1 MLDVNYSPL
10 WLSLKTATIAT
21 VIVFI
26 LGMFLARLLA
36 RNSFY
41 GKSVIEALILL
52 PLVLPP
58 TVVGFGLL
66 YLFGKNGFL
75 GRLLLDLFEFQVVF
89 SWYAVI
95 IAAVVVSFPL
105 MYQSASAAFQ
115 QFDENIENAAYTMGA
130 SKWKVFRTIS
140 FPLAWPGLLAGL
152 VLSFARALGEF
163 GATLML
169 AGYIPNVTD
178 TIPLAIYFAVESGN
192 MEMAK
197 FWVLIIVSLGF
208 TAILWLNWW
217 SKRHMMRY
225 TERRANNVKSR
236 Y

>member
-26 LGMFLARLLA
+26 VGMFLARLLA
-36 RNSFY
+36 RNSFF
-41 GKSVIEALILL
+41 GKSVIEAIILL

-105 MYQSASAAFQ
+105 MYQSASAAFK

-225 TERRANNVKSR
+225 TERRGK
-236 Y
+236 

>member
-1 MLDVNYSPL
+1 MSDVNLSPL
-10 WLSLKTATIAT
+10 WLSFKTAAIAT

-26 LGMFLARLLA
+26 LGVLLARLIA

-41 GKSVIEALILL
+41 GKSVVEAIILL

-75 GRLLLDLFEFQVVF
+75 GQFLINSFDFQVVF

-105 MYQSASAAFQ
+105 MYQSAAAAFQ
-115 QFDENIENAAYTMGA
+115 QYEPNIENAAYRMGA
-130 SKWKVFRTIS
+130 SKWKVFWTIS

-192 MEMAK
+192 IEMAK
-197 FWVLIIVSLGF
+197 FWIVIIVTLGF

-217 SKRHMMRY
+217 SRRHMMRFS
-225 TERRANNVKSR
+225 ERRNL
-236 Y
+236 

>member
-1 MLDVNYSPL
+1 MTDINLSPL
-10 WLSLKTATIAT
+10 WLSFKTAAIAT

-26 LGMFLARLLA
+26 VGVFLARLIS

-41 GKSVIEALILL
+41 GKSIVEAIILL

-75 GRLLLDLFEFQVVF
+75 GQILSQWFDVQIVF

-115 QFDENIENAAYTMGA
+115 QYELNIENAAYTMGA
-130 SKWKVFRTIS
+130 SKWKVFWTIS
-140 FPLAWPGLLAGL
+140 FPLAWPGLLSGL

-192 MEMAK
+192 IKMAK
-197 FWVLIIVSLGF
+197 FWVIVIVLLGF

-217 SKRHMMRY
+217 SKRHMMRFK
-225 TERRANNVKSR
+225 ERQGG
-236 Y
+236 